1 MGATLHSF
9 IDVFDAYFNEA
20 DTPIQL
26 KEIRIPKIQRDYAQ
40 GRENNDVDRV
50 RRRFLDSLYRAVTET
65 PITLDFIYGDIKDD
79 GVMTP
84 LDGQQ
89 RLTTLFLLHWY
100 AAKKCAVDADDYSF
114 LNRFSYETRPS
125 SQYFCEHLV
134 EFNPSFRGVLSNE
147 IKDQPWF
154 PLSWMH
160 DPTIHSMLVML
171 DSIDEVFGNVSD
183 LWERLNNNTIT
194 FHFRPIKDMGLT
206 DELYIKMNSRG
217 KPLTVFEHFK
227 AELERQIRALDEN
240 TSKRIMAKVDREWM
254 DLLWQ
259 YRDAET
265 GTDADMITD
274 DEFLNY
280 FKFISDVICYR
291 NGESAQGRSYDE
303 FYLIDKYFSHQNE
316 AAYDNY
322 LVLESF
328 FDCWC
333 NLKELGFIDPT
344 DFLNSVFSDEH
355 VEGKVEVD
363 STDIFKDCVHTY
375 ADREGRSRRF
385 PLGKVLLLYSVC
397 LYLQNRTDISREQF
411 IRRIRIINNLI
422 KNSNDEISDRS
433 DRNRML
439 PLIQQSQ
446 SIMLTGL
453 FDDGIDNNYNVHQI
467 EEEKEKK
474 SFVEANPD
482 KAELLYAL
490 EDHELLRGQ
499 MSIVGLD
506 YLDYSDRFVSL
517 FKCDLDKIDCAL
529 MAIGDYTQREVR
541 TNWRYQFASYV
552 RKEAW
557 LSLLHKSA
565 NNRGFENTHEILID
579 LLSRNET
586 FDDDYLQRIAN
597 DYILECESNRRFPWR
612 YYYIKY
618 PEFRP
623 GRFGKAFW
631 EDKANKPYEM
641 LVLLTQYNSSE
652 SSYVPYLFIADPEH
666 INRDE
671 RGRQLLYSSSY
682 ITSKNDSY
690 EVVDKV
696 SGELNEKIT
705 IEQDDAGVDIE
716 DRVQKLISYLRAR

>member
-40 GRENNDVDRV
+40 GRKSSDVDRV
-50 RRRFLDSLYRAVTET
+50 RRRFLDSLYKAVTET

-79 GVMTP
+79 GIMTP

-100 AAKKCAVDADDYSF
+100 AAKKCAVDADEYAF

-134 EFNPSFRGVLSNE
+134 EFNPSFCRVLSDE

-171 DSIDEVFGNVSD
+171 NSIDDVFQNVSD
-183 LWERLNNNTIT
+183 LWERLKNNTIT

-240 TSKRIMAKVDREWM
+240 TAKRIMAKFDREWM

-280 FKFISDVICYR
+280 FKFICDVICYR
-291 NGESAQGRSYDE
+291 KGESAHGRSYDE
-303 FYLIDKYFSHQNE
+303 FYLIDKYFSHHNAE
-316 AAYDNY
+316 SYDNF
-322 LVLESF
+322 LVLEEF

-333 NLKELGFIDPT
+333 NLKDLGFNNPT
-344 DFLNSVFSDEH
+344 DFLSSVFSIEH

-363 STDIFKDCVHTY
+363 SVDVFKDCVHIY
-375 ADREGRSRRF
+375 ADQDGRSRRF
-385 PLGKVLLLYSVC
+385 PLGKVLLLYSIC
-397 LYLQNRTDISREQF
+397 LYLQNRTDITNEQF
-411 IRRIRIINNLI
+411 IRRTRIINNLI

-433 DRNRML
+433 DRNRMQA
-439 PLIQQSQ
+439 LILSSQ
-446 SIMLTGL
+446 SIMLTGH

-467 EEEKEKK
+467 EEEKEKI

-517 FKCDLDKIDCAL
+517 FECDLDKVDCAL

-541 TNWRYQFASYV
+541 TNWRYQFASYC

-557 LSLLHKSA
+557 ISLLHKSA
-565 NNRGFENTHEILID
+565 NNQGFENTHEILIE

-586 FDDDYLQRIAN
+586 FDDDMLQSIAN
-597 DYILECESNRRFPWR
+597 DYILECERNRRFPWR

-618 PEFRP
+618 SEFRP

-631 EDKANKPYEM
+631 DDKANKPYEM

-652 SSYVPYLFIADPEH
+652 SSYVPYLLIADPEH

-696 SGELNEKIT
+696 SGELIEKMA
-705 IEQDDAGVDIE
+705 IEQDASGVDVE
-716 DRVQKLISYLRAR
+716 DRVQKLIRYLRTR